1 MRSSGTFDTCFE
13 GTMPVLHVISGC
25 YEVRQTMATGYIGRP
40 VLEDL
45 DHSTFAS
52 DVGGLDVSELYDSP
66 FRTEIMDYEIRVTA
80 ENSASSR

>member
-1 MRSSGTFDTCFE
+1 
-13 GTMPVLHVISGC
+13 
-25 YEVRQTMATGYIGRP
+25 MATGYIGRP